1 FIFVFLLDTKICKN
15 CDAILAELE
24 HINDEAEKF
33 GVAFVKNSDRPTAKK
48 FGITKF
54 PALAYFRN
62 QEPTLYDGD
71 LMDEEKVLDWL
82 TNLEAMELA
91 DRIEEVNGKILGSL
105 IKESQYLAVL
115 FYKKKH
121 KESEAVLQEL
131 ENIDDEADAL
141 GIGFVKISET
151 EVAEEFGLDQFPALV
166 YYRKTIPL
174 LYDGESHRSE

>member
-1 FIFVFLLDTKICKN
+1 MAGRLLLHLLLLLLFSGCPDAKKAKPASQVDSDLIEDVSGKKLESLLETEEYLAVFFYTKICKN

-91 DRIEEVNGKILGSL
+91 DRS
-105 IKESQYLAVL
+105 
-115 FYKKKH
+115 
-121 KESEAVLQEL
+121 
-131 ENIDDEADAL
+131 
-141 GIGFVKISET
+141 
-151 EVAEEFGLDQFPALV
+151 
-166 YYRKTIPL
+166 
-174 LYDGESHRSE
+174 